1 VVSIPLC
8 CLDLVGLSLIFSRV
22 VQPAL
27 FGLVFS
33 RHCRPHA
40 TFIGLAPEKLNLLV
54 LIHSPANL
62 ARLNRALQHIHTCR
76 DGEGRD
82 HDHNRDDTE

>member
-1 VVSIPLC
+1 MASIRLC
-8 CLDLVGLSLIFSRV
+8 CLDLICLSLIFSRV

-27 FGLVFS
+27 FGLVLS

-40 TFIGLAPEKLNLLV
+40 AFMGLASEQFNLLG
-54 LIHSPANL
+54 LIHGPANL
-62 ARLNRALQHIHTCR
+62 ARLDMALQHIHTCR

-82 HDHNRDDTE
+82 YDHNRDDTE